1 MQLIRNPVIGWN
13 TLPREY
19 SAGSIPNSSSTAG
32 VIHPPHG
39 LLRGKPCLSRI
50 VTSMPECRNFQAQEE
65 PAGPPP
71 TIRMSHESIAIPV
84 LRSARLCRGERGS
97 RESADNRGPQK
108 RSGTVAGYR
117 LGTQLGL
124 RRGKAAR
131 FSQILNQTFRKL
143 GRLTSRICP
152 TNAPASW
159 RSELPRRAPA
169 SRQKQKHQTCR
180 KYFGNRLR

>member
-19 SAGSIPNSSSTAG
+19 SAGSISNSSSTAG

-84 LRSARLCRGERGS
+84 LHSARLRGACRLLLRLEIDRKSTRLNSSHGYIS
-97 RESADNRGPQK
+97 YAVFCLQK
-108 RSGTVAGYR
+108 
-117 LGTQLGL
+117 
-124 RRGKAAR
+124 K
-131 FSQILNQTFRKL
+131 
-143 GRLTSRICP
+143 
-152 TNAPASW
+152 
-159 RSELPRRAPA
+159 
-169 SRQKQKHQTCR
+169 
-180 KYFGNRLR
+180 